1 MQTPNLQPLK
11 PTNDP
16 LVAYVWSFVE
26 ARVERLRADDDRTR
40 GASAIEWAIITGLLA
55 MIALG
60 VGVVI
65 YRKVRS
71 AANNIQTK

>member
-1 MQTPNLQPLK
+1 MNPM
-11 PTNDP
+11 ND
-16 LVAYVWSFVE
+16 LFVAYVWSAV
-26 ARVERLRADDDRTR
+26 RVRVDRLRDDR

-65 YRKVRS
+65 LRKVRS
-71 AANNIQTK
+71 AANNIKTH

>member
-1 MQTPNLQPLK
+1 MSPKLQPLK

-26 ARVERLRADDDRTR
+26 ARVERLREDDTRTR

-65 YRKVRS
+65 DRKVKS

>member
-1 MQTPNLQPLK
+1 MNPM
-11 PTNDP
+11 ND
-16 LVAYVWSFVE
+16 LFVAYVWSAV
-26 ARVERLRADDDRTR
+26 RVRIGRLREDG

-65 YRKVRS
+65 LRKVKS
-71 AANNIQTK
+71 AANNIKTH

>member
-1 MQTPNLQPLK
+1 MQSLK
-11 PTNDP
+11 PVNDP
-16 LVAYVWSFVE
+16 TVAYIWSFVE
-26 ARVERLRADDDRTR
+26 ARVERLRADDERTR

-65 YRKVRS
+65 FRKVHE

>member
-1 MQTPNLQPLK
+1 MQSLNPL
-11 PTNDP
+11 NDP
-16 LVAYVWSFVE
+16 LVAYAWSFVE
-26 ARVERLRADDDRTR
+26 ARVERLRDDDEKSR

-71 AANNIQTK
+71 AANNIKTK

>member
-1 MQTPNLQPLK
+1 MQSLNLQPLK

-16 LVAYVWSFVE
+16 FVGYVWSIAQ
-26 ARVERLRADDDRTR
+26 ARVERLREDDDRTR

>member
-1 MQTPNLQPLK
+1 MQSPNRQLN
-11 PTNDP
+11 PTDDP
-16 LVAYVWSFVE
+16 RVAYVWSFVE
-26 ARVERLRADDDRTR
+26 ARAERLRDDDARTR

-60 VGVVI
+60 VGVLI
-65 YRKVRS
+65 YNKVTT

>member
-1 MQTPNLQPLK
+1 MPPRT
-11 PTNDP
+11 T
-16 LVAYVWSFVE
+16 
-26 ARVERLRADDDRTR
+26 RAACLPGVR

-65 YRKVRS
+65 YNKVTS
-71 AANNIQTK
+71 AANDIKTK

>member
-1 MQTPNLQPLK
+1 MSPNLQPLK

-16 LVAYVWSFVE
+16 RIAYVWSCVE
-26 ARVERLRADDDRTR
+26 ARVQRVREDDDRTR

-60 VGVVI
+60 VGTVI
-65 YRKVRS
+65 YKKVHD
-71 AANNIQTK
+71 AAGNIQTK

>member
-1 MQTPNLQPLK
+1 MQSLNPM
-11 PTNDP
+11 NDP
-16 LVAYVWSFVE
+16 FVAYVWSAVQL
-26 ARVERLRADDDRTR
+26 RIQRLRGDEDRTR

-65 YRKVRS
+65 YRKVTS
-71 AANNIQTK
+71 AANNIKTK

>member
-1 MQTPNLQPLK
+1 MQSLNPM
-11 PTNDP
+11 NDP
-16 LVAYVWSFVE
+16 FVAYVWSAV
-26 ARVERLRADDDRTR
+26 RVRFGRLREDD

-65 YRKVRS
+65 LRKVKS
-71 AANNIQTK
+71 AANDIKTH